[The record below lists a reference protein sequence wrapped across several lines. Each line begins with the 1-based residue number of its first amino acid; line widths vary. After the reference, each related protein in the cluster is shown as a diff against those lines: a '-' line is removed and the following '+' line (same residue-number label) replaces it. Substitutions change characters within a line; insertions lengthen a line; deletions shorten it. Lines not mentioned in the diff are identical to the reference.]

1 MNRRGKQR
9 LSASLM
15 MFSVEVPF
23 LLGVRRVT
31 RKAHEFEANLG
42 HLGKKKRKRKVKL
55 AKLQN

>member
-23 LLGVRRVT
+23 LLGVRRVM
-31 RKAHEFEANLG
+31 RKDHEFEANLG
-42 HLGKKKRKRKVKL
+42 YLE
-55 AKLQN
+55 